1 MSDKGLD
8 EIFRKKLTNR
18 EFVFNQANWEAMEAM
33 LDADKK
39 PAVYYWWTSAA
50 VVLFGLL
57 TAGIA
62 IFQNPEMGADL
73 IPVSNINQEEK
84 GVSPLDKV
92 LDNEDL
98 ESQVNKDDI
107 ASYSNS
113 LPERTSSLES
123 TPGNPEIE
131 AVTQNTNGNLT
142 SNTNGGDELSNPS
155 PNNTIASLENPSV
168 IDAPIAENRFQIA
181 AIDLLEKTIPS
192 INTSLNNILFLAP
205 TPAIEYP
212 YKDIRKF
219 QKQHE
224 VSMIAGAGIGPS
236 FNGNENSKDWLIG
249 LNYEYR
255 FSFNW
260 SANVGLTY
268 NTKLSPGIIH
278 NSDSIFHSF
287 SPERVITEME
297 NSRLDYIEMPIQI
310 TRSFNSKHQIGL
322 GVYSSVLFNVK
333 TDVKRTSITIKETK
347 ESEFSE
353 SGLSENFRQ
362 FDYGLTSSY
371 SYQFNPQLSFGLQF
385 KYGLSD
391 ITVNNTQEL
400 SGYHRNMSS
409 RLILRYR
416 LF

>member
-8 EIFRKKLTNR
+8 EIFRNKLTNR
-18 EFVFNQANWEAMEAM
+18 NFEFNHANWEAMEAM

-62 IFQNPEMGADL
+62 IFQNPEMGADAL
-73 IPVSNINQEEK
+73 PVSVTNDQVEEI
-84 GVSPLDKV
+84 SLPTIP
-92 LDNEDL
+92 
-98 ESQVNKDDI
+98 SNKEELNGFSKEENI
-107 ASYSNS
+107 ASFSNS
-113 LPERTSSLES
+113 LPENNSSPES
-123 TPGNPEIE
+123 GSVGSGTEGN
-131 AVTQNTNGNLT
+131 AQNTNSNLA
-142 SNTNGGDELSNPS
+142 SNHNGGEQISNAI
-155 PNNTIASLENPSV
+155 PNNTIASPGAQDESSASIV
-168 IDAPIAENRFQIA
+168 EQGFQIA
-181 AIDLLEKTIPS
+181 FINLIEKPIPS
-192 INTSLNNILFLAP
+192 INTSVNSDLSIAP
-205 TPAIEYP
+205 TREYP
-212 YKDIRKF
+212 FRGIRKF
-219 QKQHE
+219 QRQQE
-224 VSMIAGAGIGPS
+224 ISMIAGAGIGPS
-236 FNGNENSKDWLIG
+236 FNGGENSKDWLIG

-260 SANVGLTY
+260 SVNAALSY
-268 NTKLSPGIIH
+268 SAKMSPGIIQ

-287 SPERVITEME
+287 SPERIITEME
-297 NSRLDYIEMPIQI
+297 NSRLDYIEIPIQF

-347 ESEFSE
+347 KSEFSE

-371 SYQFNPQLSFGLQF
+371 SYQFNPMLSLGVQF

-400 SGYHRNMSS
+400 SGYHRNVSS
-409 RLILRYR
+409 RLVLRYR